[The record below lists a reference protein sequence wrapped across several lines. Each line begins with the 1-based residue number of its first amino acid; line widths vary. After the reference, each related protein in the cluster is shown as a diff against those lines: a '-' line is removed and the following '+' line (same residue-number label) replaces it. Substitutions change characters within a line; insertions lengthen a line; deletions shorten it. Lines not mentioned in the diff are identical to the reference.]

1 MHNLK
6 LNELLTVGQ
15 NYMIRKVVQRSDT
28 AAEYSRDL
36 NRFLSTPAIID
47 MAIRASMKTIDQ
59 YLPEDYV
66 SIGFGIKFTHTAAT
80 SLGMNV
86 TVKTSII
93 SIEGHEIDLSIEAW
107 DEQGEIGHGMHR
119 RSIMR
124 KDDLYKTA
132 EHRTRFLTNQRL
144 NDLERR

>member
-1 MHNLK
+1 MLNLK
-6 LNELLTVGQ
+6 ELLTIGQ
-15 NYMIRKVVQRSDT
+15 NFMIRKVVQRSDT
-28 AAEYSRDL
+28 AAAYSRDL

-47 MAIRASMKTIDQ
+47 MAIRASMETIDK
-59 YLPEDYV
+59 YLPDEYV

-86 TVKTSII
+86 TVKTSIV

-107 DEQGEIGHGMHR
+107 DEQGEIGHGLHR
-119 RSIMR
+119 RSIVN
-124 KDDLYKTA
+124 KQDLYKHA

-144 NDLERR
+144 GNPERR